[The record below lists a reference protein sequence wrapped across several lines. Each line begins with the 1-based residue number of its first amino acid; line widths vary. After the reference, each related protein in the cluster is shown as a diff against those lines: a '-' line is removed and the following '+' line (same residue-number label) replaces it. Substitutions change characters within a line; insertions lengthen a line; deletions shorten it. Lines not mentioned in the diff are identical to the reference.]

1 MTEAP
6 ETSRC
11 YRLVIF
17 DWDGTLMNSQARI
30 VDAIQQAARKTGLP
44 VLDDRTSA
52 SIIGLS
58 LTKAIQ
64 TLYPEADE
72 AQVRRMAEAYSHHF
86 LNDSL
91 VPMVPFTGAKDLLR
105 ALKAAGATVAIA
117 TGKSRR
123 GLNQVLK
130 ESGLGPY
137 FDLTYT
143 PEESASK
150 PDPLM
155 LQRILEETGVPVSQA
170 VMVGDT
176 TFDMEMAQR
185 IGMDR
190 VALSHGVHDSAEL
203 DRYAPVA
210 HLHDLESL
218 KAWLLPRLCPASM
231 ERDNPAHSADRST

>member
-1 MTEAP
+1 MKQADED
-6 ETSRC
+6 RC

-17 DWDGTLMNSQARI
+17 DWDGTLMNSQGRI
-30 VDAIQQAARKTGLP
+30 VDAIQQAARQTGLP
-44 VLDDRTSA
+44 VLDARTSA
-52 SIIGLS
+52 SIIGRS
-58 LTKAIQ
+58 LTRAIE
-64 TLYPEADE
+64 TLYPQADA

-86 LNDSL
+86 LKDSM
-91 VPMVPFTGAKDLLR
+91 VPMVPFEGAGSLLA
-105 ALKAAGATVAIA
+105 ALKQAGAMVAIA

-123 GLNQVLK
+123 GLNQVLA

-190 VALSHGVHDSAEL
+190 IALSHGVHDGAEL

-210 HLHDLESL
+210 HVHDLAQLQE
-218 KAWLLPRLCPASM
+218 WLLPRICSQFSLQPA
-231 ERDNPAHSADRST
+231 E

>member
-1 MTEAP
+1 MDDTMKQADQDH
-6 ETSRC
+6 C

-17 DWDGTLMNSQARI
+17 DWDGTLMNSQGRI
-30 VDAIQQAARKTGLP
+30 VDAIQQAARQTGLP
-44 VLDDRTSA
+44 VLDERTSA

-58 LTKAIQ
+58 LTRAIE
-64 TLYPEADE
+64 TLYPQADVE
-72 AQVRRMAEAYSHHF
+72 QVRRMAEVYSHHF
-86 LNDSL
+86 LHDSL
-91 VPMVPFTGAKDLLR
+91 VPMVPFEGAEALLA
-105 ALKAAGATVAIA
+105 ALKRAGAVVAIA

-123 GLNQVLK
+123 GLNQVLA

-190 VALSHGVHDSAEL
+190 IALSHGVHDSAEL

-210 HLHDLESL
+210 HVHDLAQL
-218 KAWLLPRLCPASM
+218 RAWLLPRICSQSSLQPA
-231 ERDNPAHSADRST
+231 E